1 MEKAKTRIRKYI
13 EKLLAPNFMFYV
25 ISFERSGTH
34 FMINTL
40 LRNTYI
46 KYKGYHSIIEWFGPY
61 DNYKNRFNHIDSF
74 NSEWDINRKKSSIIK
89 SHCDYDLYRERYKKS
104 KVIYMLRDPRDVLAS
119 YFNFINHGYVVRY
132 ARKYNF
138 SLPNIH
144 YKSFSNFL
152 REPIPDFLR
161 YNFSLN
167 GNFINIP
174 ERWCNHVKGWLN
186 APDTL
191 IMRYEDLKNDYAD
204 VLRKASNFVGLRT
217 RLTTQPIS
225 VHNSWNVGPRGKGI
239 IGNYKKYFSE
249 EDEIFLKK
257 TVEKFGLNYFSLIY
271 HNGK

>member
-1 MEKAKTRIRKYI
+1 
-13 EKLLAPNFMFYV
+13 
-25 ISFERSGTH
+25 
-34 FMINTL
+34 
-40 LRNTYI
+40 
-46 KYKGYHSIIEWFGPY
+46 
-61 DNYKNRFNHIDSF
+61 
-74 NSEWDINRKKSSIIK
+74 
-89 SHCDYDLYRERYKKS
+89 
-104 KVIYMLRDPRDVLAS
+104 
-119 YFNFINHGYVVRY
+119 
-132 ARKYNF
+132 
-138 SLPNIH
+138 
-144 YKSFSNFL
+144 
-152 REPIPDFLR
+152 
-161 YNFSLN
+161 
-167 GNFINIP
+167 
-174 ERWCNHVKGWLN
+174 VKGWLN